1 MAFLAAIGAKLATYF
16 LEKIGVWAL
25 KYFKF
30 RGVINKKKKAV
41 GVEVEVVERI
51 VAEMKANRKA
61 GLPPNPKKEQELKDA
76 LRRLN
81 SGTYTV

>member
-1 MAFLAAIGAKLATYF
+1 MLGTKLAAYF
-16 LEKIGVWAL
+16 LEKFGVWAI

-41 GVEVEVVERI
+41 SAEVELVERI
-51 VAEMKANRKA
+51 VAEMKANRAA

-76 LRRLN
+76 LRKLN
-81 SGTYTV
+81 SNVYTG